1 MRVALTQVHGRY
13 VLIDDRTLELEYH
26 WHPAM
31 HFDPDD
37 FRRPQTILT
46 ESGRTDGEP
55 DSVEEIAE
63 E

>member
-1 MRVALTQVHGRY
+1 MIGH
-13 VLIDDRTLELEYH
+13 YH

-31 HFDPDD
+31 HSDPDD